1 MNINTNI
8 ETHGTEIIVD
18 RERQRLNMRQEVKLG
33 KSTMVSK

>member
-18 RERQRLNMRQEVKLG
+18 RKRQRLNMRQEVKLG